1 MTSHRPLRVAHVTAE
16 SGFSGGEVQ
25 LFLLLEGLRKRGHD
39 DVLLCPPGS
48 EAEREARRRGF
59 ETLAVTL
66 RSDWSLAG
74 ALALSRRL
82 REAAPDLAHLHSGR
96 AAWLGGLA
104 AARVGL
110 PALATRRMDRRL
122 RRNPRNALLH
132 GRLLR
137 RSVAISEAVARQL
150 ADAGAPAARI
160 ALVPSAV
167 DPAAL
172 HPQRAREQVRAE
184 LGARAGEPC
193 LLTAAS
199 LVERKGIDV
208 LLRALARLS
217 AEESPPTLWIAGG
230 GPERGAL
237 LELARQLALGDRV
250 RFLGAR
256 RDLPDLLAACDVFV
270 LPSRHEGL
278 GVAALEAMAAGRAV
292 VASRVGGLAEAV
304 AHERT
309 GLLVPPDDPPALA
322 GALAR
327 LLGDARLRERLAA
340 AGPARIAERHLASHM
355 VEAYERLY
363 RDVLAERPQAGA
375 RRVRA

>member
-1 MTSHRPLRVAHVTAE
+1 
-16 SGFSGGEVQ
+16 
-25 LFLLLEGLRKRGHD
+25 
-39 DVLLCPPGS
+39 
-48 EAEREARRRGF
+48 
-59 ETLAVTL
+59 VTL

-74 ALALSRRL
+74 ALALSRQL
-82 REAAPDLAHLHSGR
+82 RDAAPDLAHLHSGR

-104 AARVGL
+104 AARLGL

-137 RSVAISEAVARQL
+137 RSVAISDAVARQL
-150 ADAGAPAARI
+150 AEAGARAERI
-160 ALVPSAV
+160 AVVPSAV

-172 HPQRAREQVRAE
+172 HPQRAREAVRAE
-184 LGARAGEPC
+184 LGANAGEPC
-193 LLTAAS
+193 LLTAAA

-208 LLRALARLS
+208 LLRALARLF
-217 AEESPPTLWIAGG
+217 AEDGPATLWIAGD

-237 LELARQLALGDRV
+237 EQLARELALGDRV

-256 RDLPDLLAACDVFV
+256 RDVPDLLAACDVFV

-292 VASRVGGLAEAV
+292 VASGVGGLAEAV

-363 RDVLAERPQAGA
+363 RDVLAEPPPAWA
-375 RRVRA
+375 RRVRT